1 MVNQNINLYTIYPLG
16 DSAVTIDFG
25 NIINEQ
31 LNNKVLGIQQ
41 WINDNRFEGLKD
53 SIAAYS
59 SLTLWYNPFVVKKQ
73 YAVKS
78 SVFEWVKGQ
87 LEEAYANAVSIE
99 EDNVDND
106 IIEIPVCYDDVFG
119 KDITDVLKEK
129 KITKE
134 ELIYLHTTPV
144 YRVYMIGFLPG
155 FPYMAEVD
163 EKLVMPRKM
172 QPVLVAKGSVGITG
186 KQTGIYTFDS
196 PGGWQ
201 IIGRTPLS
209 LFDASK
215 ELRPSLLKAGDR
227 VQFKSIDKK
236 EFDNNNW

>member
-1 MVNQNINLYTIYPLG
+1 MNQNKNSYAIYPLG

-25 NIINEQ
+25 NVINEQ

-41 WINDNRFEGLKD
+41 WINANRFEGLKD

-59 SLTLWYNPFVVKKQ
+59 SLTLWYNPFVVKKR
-73 YAVKS
+73 YAVKD
-78 SVFEWVKGQ
+78 SVFEWVKKQ
-87 LEEAYANAVSIE
+87 LEEAYEKAYPVLEN
-99 EDNVDND
+99 DND

-129 KITKE
+129 KITKD
-134 ELIYLHTTPV
+134 ELIYLHTAPV

-172 QPVLVAKGSVGITG
+172 QPVSVAKGSVGITG
-186 KQTGIYTFDS
+186 KQTGIYSFDS

-201 IIGRTPLS
+201 VIGRTPLS

-227 VQFKSIDKK
+227 IKFVSIDK
-236 EFDNNNW
+236 ENFDKTNW